1 MHRLLTGNESV
12 GLPKII
18 ISNTINLFLKLQSA
32 FCQFQTVTVSECCL
46 TKLFSYILFE
56 KYIYMLALDLASTGN
71 QHCANCIGTLSFPT
85 ATDSLEYRA
94 G

>member
-1 MHRLLTGNESV
+1 
-12 GLPKII
+12 
-18 ISNTINLFLKLQSA
+18 LKLQSA

-71 QHCANCIGTLSFPT
+71 KHCASCIGTLSFPT
-85 ATDSLEYRA
+85 ATDSLQST
-94 G
+94 GLVKPVFKKNIKKHLGFLSLGF